1 MVKENFTIKC
11 VDGEY
16 EINYK
21 FVSKFLPDAEYDELV
36 EENPKI
42 NYSSFEYCK
51 VEMITKLN
59 RIFQEKFI
67 IEESLDRID
76 QNELKDKFHEDIIEN
91 FIIKLGSWEEKKDYL
106 LLSILI
112 GYDLFTNKMKNHIK
126 NEGIIKMIES
136 KFFMTQ
142 TLIIEYL
149 NLCDFLIRIYEKNSE
164 IVYEI
169 IYSLEN
175 RQYRPFYEINLFQK
189 MISDV
194 FNENGFKNSITQI
207 ANLMKIIEAEK
218 KIKKYMLSQK
228 GKIDVII
235 QKIIFNVQNEL
246 IEYIIKDPFNINI
259 IDKKILYQTE
269 INYKNIS
276 LKKIPHFSKSFL
288 INPFLYALF
297 CKNYSVCNLILNFKK
312 NIINYPS
319 ININFKMEGY
329 VKENCYLSSLSALIL
344 IGLDHDDH
352 RITYLLEK
360 EINLIDYEIEDENNN
375 IVPILH
381 PLAAAYI
388 VDDIDM
394 INKLKENGARYPYE
408 LKDIQIC

>member
-1 MVKENFTIKC
+1 M
-11 VDGEY
+11 
-16 EINYK
+16 
-21 FVSKFLPDAEYDELV
+21 
-36 EENPKI
+36 
-42 NYSSFEYCK
+42 
-51 VEMITKLN
+51 
-59 RIFQEKFI
+59 
-67 IEESLDRID
+67 
-76 QNELKDKFHEDIIEN
+76 
-91 FIIKLGSWEEKKDYL
+91 
-106 LLSILI
+106 LI
-112 GYDLFTNKMKNHIK
+112 H
-126 NEGIIKMIES
+126 
-136 KFFMTQ
+136 
-142 TLIIEYL
+142 
-149 NLCDFLIRIYEKNSE
+149 
-164 IVYEI
+164 
-169 IYSLEN
+169 
-175 RQYRPFYEINLFQK
+175 
-189 MISDV
+189 
-194 FNENGFKNSITQI
+194 
-207 ANLMKIIEAEK
+207 
-218 KIKKYMLSQK
+218 K

-344 IGLDHDDH
+344 IGLEHDDH

-375 IVPILH
+375 KVPILH

-408 LKDIQIC
+408 LKDIEIC

>member
-21 FVSKFLPDAEYDELV
+21 FVSKFLPDAEYDELI

-67 IEESLDRID
+67 IEESLDRIE

-175 RQYRPFYEINLFQK
+175 KQYRPFYEINLFQK

-297 CKNYSVCNLILNFKK
+297 CKNYGVCNLILNFKK

-319 ININFKMEGY
+319 ININFKMKGY

>member
-246 IEYIIKDPFNINI
+246 IEYIIKDPFNTNI

-408 LKDIQIC
+408 LKDIEIC

>member
-1 MVKENFTIKC
+1 
-11 VDGEY
+11 
-16 EINYK
+16 
-21 FVSKFLPDAEYDELV
+21 
-36 EENPKI
+36 
-42 NYSSFEYCK
+42 
-51 VEMITKLN
+51 
-59 RIFQEKFI
+59 
-67 IEESLDRID
+67 
-76 QNELKDKFHEDIIEN
+76 EDIIEN

-136 KFFMTQ
+136 KFVMTQ

-164 IVYEI
+164 IIYEI
-169 IYSLEN
+169 IYSMEN
-175 RQYRPFYEINLFQK
+175 RQYRSFYEINLFQK

-194 FNENGFKNSITQI
+194 FNENAFKNSITQI

-218 KIKKYMLSQK
+218 KIKKYMINQK

-235 QKIIFNVQNEL
+235 QKIIFNLQNEL
-246 IEYIIKDPFNINI
+246 IEYIIKDPYNTNI

-276 LKKIPHFSKSFL
+276 LKKIPHFSHSFR

-297 CKNYSVCNLILNFKK
+297 CKNYKVCNLILNFKK

-319 ININFKMEGY
+319 ININF
-329 VKENCYLSSLSALIL
+329 
-344 IGLDHDDH
+344 
-352 RITYLLEK
+352 
-360 EINLIDYEIEDENNN
+360 
-375 IVPILH
+375 
-381 PLAAAYI
+381 
-388 VDDIDM
+388 
-394 INKLKENGARYPYE
+394 
-408 LKDIQIC
+408 

>member
-235 QKIIFNVQNEL
+235 QKIIFNEQNEL

-388 VDDIDM
+388 VDDINM

-408 LKDIQIC
+408 LKDIEIC

>member
-16 EINYK
+16 KINYK

-126 NEGIIKMIES
+126 NEIIIKMIES

-169 IYSLEN
+169 IYSMEN

-194 FNENGFKNSITQI
+194 FNENEFKNSITQI

-218 KIKKYMLSQK
+218 KIKKYMINQK
-228 GKIDVII
+228 GKIDMII

-246 IEYIIKDPFNINI
+246 IEYIIKDPFNTNI

-297 CKNYSVCNLILNFKK
+297 CKNYSVCNLILNLKK

-319 ININFKMEGY
+319 ININFKIKGY

-388 VDDIDM
+388 VNDIDM

-408 LKDIQIC
+408 LKDIEIC

>member
-16 EINYK
+16 KINYK

-126 NEGIIKMIES
+126 NEIIIKMIES

-169 IYSLEN
+169 IYSMEN
-175 RQYRPFYEINLFQK
+175 RQYRPFFEINLFQK

-194 FNENGFKNSITQI
+194 FNENEFKNSITQI

-218 KIKKYMLSQK
+218 KIKKYMINQK
-228 GKIDVII
+228 GKIDMII

-246 IEYIIKDPFNINI
+246 IEYIIKDPFNTNI

-276 LKKIPHFSKSFL
+276 LKKVPHFSKSFL

-297 CKNYSVCNLILNFKK
+297 CKNYGVCNLILNFKK

-319 ININFKMEGY
+319 ININFKMKGY

-388 VDDIDM
+388 VNDIDM

-408 LKDIQIC
+408 LKDIKIC

>member
-126 NEGIIKMIES
+126 NEVIIKMIES

-169 IYSLEN
+169 IYSMEN
-175 RQYRPFYEINLFQK
+175 KQYRPFYEINLFQK

-194 FNENGFKNSITQI
+194 FNENEFKNSITQI
-207 ANLMKIIEAEK
+207 ANLMKIIESEK
-218 KIKKYMLSQK
+218 KIKKYMLNQK

-246 IEYIIKDPFNINI
+246 IEYIIKDPFNTNI

-297 CKNYSVCNLILNFKK
+297 CKNYSVCNLILNLKK
-312 NIINYPS
+312 I
-319 ININFKMEGY
+319 
-329 VKENCYLSSLSALIL
+329 
-344 IGLDHDDH
+344 
-352 RITYLLEK
+352 
-360 EINLIDYEIEDENNN
+360 
-375 IVPILH
+375 
-381 PLAAAYI
+381 
-388 VDDIDM
+388 
-394 INKLKENGARYPYE
+394 
-408 LKDIQIC
+408 

>member
-21 FVSKFLPDAEYDELV
+21 FVSKFLPDAEYDELI

-67 IEESLDRID
+67 IEESLDRIE

-175 RQYRPFYEINLFQK
+175 KQYRPFYEINLFQK

-297 CKNYSVCNLILNFKK
+297 CKNYGVCNLILNFKK

-319 ININFKMEGY
+319 ININFKMKGY

-408 LKDIQIC
+408 LKNIEIC

>member
-11 VDGEY
+11 VDGEFK
-16 EINYK
+16 INYK

-175 RQYRPFYEINLFQK
+175 KQYRPFYEINLFQK

-218 KIKKYMLSQK
+218 KIKKYMINQK

-246 IEYIIKDPFNINI
+246 IEYIIKDPFNTNI

-297 CKNYSVCNLILNFKK
+297 CKNYGVCNLILNFKK

-319 ININFKMEGY
+319 ININFKMKGY

-408 LKDIQIC
+408 LKDIEIC